1 MDELVLFEGDNMTHS
16 DRLSISIWVSPAVE
30 SSRDWTSATWCDNDC
45 IKANLYPVHIEG
57 FICVRL
63 RFNA

>member
-30 SSRDWTSATWCDNDC
+30 SSRVETGLAQRGAIMIVSKQTYTLFTL
-45 IKANLYPVHIEG
+45 KGSYV
-57 FICVRL
+57 
-63 RFNA
+63 